1 MTHCPINI
9 TNKGYTQRINL
20 NIGVYKMLPDLNDLY
35 FFCLVVEQT
44 SFTKAGQMI
53 GITKSKI
60 SRRISDLEERLG
72 VRLLHRSTRKLTLT
86 DIGQIFYQHCKAMV
100 NEAQSAQE
108 AAQQAQSKPRGRI
121 RVTCP
126 NLFAQSTFA
135 DIIIRYMQQYEDV
148 SIVLNATNR
157 AVDLIQEGFDVAI
170 RFQAGNLHDS
180 SLIVR
185 KLGVSLSSL
194 IASPAYLARYG
205 HPKIPQDLVNFNCF
219 AKSRDDGI
227 NQFSLTH
234 SDGRQISVNFQPIL
248 ESNEWLMLKQAA
260 LSHMGI
266 TMMPQEICHEEIG
279 RGLLVPI
286 LTEWSLATASLYI
299 IYPSRRGLVPAVRS
313 FIDFV
318 AADLIALCPNPEK
331 KIS

>member
-1 MTHCPINI
+1 
-9 TNKGYTQRINL
+9 
-20 NIGVYKMLPDLNDLY
+20 MLPDLNDLY
-35 FFCLVVEQT
+35 FFCLVVEQN
-44 SFTKAGQMI
+44 SFTRAGQTI

-86 DIGQIFYQHCKAMV
+86 DVGQIFYQHCKAMV
-100 NEAQSAQE
+100 NEAQSAQD
-108 AAQQAQSKPRGRI
+108 AAQLAQSKPRGRI

-135 DIIIRYMQQYEDV
+135 EIITRFMQQYPEV
-148 SIVLNATNR
+148 SIVLDATDR

-170 RFQAGNLHDS
+170 RFQAGNLDDS
-180 SLIVR
+180 SLVVR
-185 KLGVSLSSL
+185 KLGLGASCL
-194 IASPAYLARYG
+194 IASPGWLAQHG
-205 HPKIPQDLVNFNCF
+205 QPETPQELVNCRCF
-219 AKSRDDGI
+219 AKTSRDGI

-234 SDGRQISVNFQPIL
+234 TDGRQITVNFQPVL

-260 LSHMGI
+260 LCHLGI
-266 TMMPQEICHEEIG
+266 SMMPLEICREEISS
-279 RGLLVPI
+279 GLLVPI
-286 LTEWSLATASLYI
+286 LTEWSLPTTSLYI

-318 AADLIALCPNPEK
+318 ADELIIRCPNYEEHL
-331 KIS
+331 S